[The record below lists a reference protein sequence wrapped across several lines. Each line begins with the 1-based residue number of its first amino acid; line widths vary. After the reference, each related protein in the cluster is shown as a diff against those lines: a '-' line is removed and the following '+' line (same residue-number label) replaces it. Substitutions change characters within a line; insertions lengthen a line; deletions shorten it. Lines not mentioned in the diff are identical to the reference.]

1 MKAKLSARFL
11 HYPQNAQAWAAGL
24 CRLAHATIE
33 PVATCS
39 LLLGVLAAANDYWGG
54 ANFLIAAGLLLNFS
68 VWFER
73 WWSATARA

>member
-11 HYPQNAQAWAAGL
+11 HYPQNAQAWAARACG
-24 CRLAHATIE
+24 LAHSTIE

-39 LLLGVLAAANDYWGG
+39 LSLGVLAAANDHWGG
-54 ANFLIAAGLLLNFS
+54 ANLLIAAGLLLHFS

-73 WWSATARA
+73 WWGAAARA